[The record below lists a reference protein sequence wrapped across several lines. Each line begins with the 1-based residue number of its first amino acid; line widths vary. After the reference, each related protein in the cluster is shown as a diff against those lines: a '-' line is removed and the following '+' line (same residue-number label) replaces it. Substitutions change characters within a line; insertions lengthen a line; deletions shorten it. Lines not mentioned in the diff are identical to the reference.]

1 MAAYGEPTI
10 KNHIWR
16 SAALLN
22 SYIRR
27 LQRLAYR
34 DNLTGIIIPVGKSL

>member
-1 MAAYGEPTI
+1 MAAYREPTI

-22 SYIRR
+22 SYICR
-27 LQRLAYR
+27 LQGLPYR
-34 DNLTGIIIPVGKSL
+34 DFPTGIIIPVKKSL